1 MKQQMAEMAEELIRR
16 QEKKMEMKMEA
27 DKLLLSSVE
36 QIEVAIKDKFQ
47 KAQDDLDNRM
57 LDVYQSQLKQ
67 KEEIENIV

>member
-27 DKLLLSSVE
+27 DKLLISSVE